1 MANYMIWTIG
11 HSNQTIESLLATLA
25 ANEIEV
31 VADVRSSPYSRYSPQ
46 FNQDLLRLALLGSGI
61 RYIFLGVELGGRPSD
76 ARLYDGEGYV
86 RYDLVS
92 QADPYRAAV
101 ERLQGGAME
110 YRVALL
116 CGEDDPIS
124 CHRRRLVGRTLAD
137 QGFWSLHIR
146 SDGRVESEEDVV
158 ARERDEF
165 PERFQLTLDGP
176 EWKSEHPVKARRG
189 GGEEG

>member
-1 MANYMIWTIG
+1 MANDIVWTIG

-25 ANEIEV
+25 TNDIEV
-31 VADVRSSPYSRYSPQ
+31 VADLRSSPYSRYSPQ
-46 FNQDLLRLALLGSGI
+46 FNQDLLRIALLRSGI
-61 RYIFLGVELGGRPSD
+61 RYIFLGAELGGRPSD

-92 QADPYRAAV
+92 QADAYRVAV
-101 ERLQGGAME
+101 ERLKGGASE

-116 CGEDDPIS
+116 CGEEDPIS

-137 QGFWSLHIR
+137 GGFRSLHIR
-146 SDGRVESEEDVV
+146 ADGRVESEAEVA
-158 ARERDEF
+158 ARERDDF

-176 EWKSEHPVKARRG
+176 EWKSEHPVKARRR
-189 GGEEG
+189 GGEGG